1 MIPAVTEDVF
11 TAVMGFIESNDNTE
25 ILTVAKGLEQHMMPE
40 IAAQTYVAY
49 LKLTGR
55 DFPKVKKTKY
65 SVTIVDDS
73 PYFAFYRVA
82 SCGGIG
88 VKQIKELYDNT
99 MLPEMIITQVANPVI
114 EQAPIQEKQVDT
126 DLPQGIVTLS
136 KLKGL
141 QWFNVKPGGI
151 NMLSSEAKSL
161 RKKGGVISVYKVIY
175 KNKVSFINVIQ
186 YKGKTS
192 YDINSFY
199 CKDDDTLVKEFYLRN
214 GK

>member
-65 SVTIVDDS
+65 SVTIIDDS

-88 VKQIKELYDNT
+88 VKQIKELYDRT
-99 MLPEMIITQVANPVI
+99 ILPEMIITQVANPVT
-114 EQAPIQEKQVDT
+114 EPAPTQEKEVNT
-126 DLPQGIVTLS
+126 DLPQDIAALS
-136 KLKGL
+136 KVRGL

-161 RKKGGVISVYKVIY
+161 RKKGGVITVYKVIY

>member
-55 DFPKVKKTKY
+55 DFPEVKKTRY
-65 SVTIVDDS
+65 SVTIIDDS

-88 VKQIKELYDNT
+88 VKQIKELYDRT

-114 EQAPIQEKQVDT
+114 EQVQEKQVDT

-141 QWFNVKPGGI
+141 QWFDVKPGGI
-151 NMLSSEAKSL
+151 SMLSSEAKSL

-175 KNKVSFINVIQ
+175 KGKVSFINVIR